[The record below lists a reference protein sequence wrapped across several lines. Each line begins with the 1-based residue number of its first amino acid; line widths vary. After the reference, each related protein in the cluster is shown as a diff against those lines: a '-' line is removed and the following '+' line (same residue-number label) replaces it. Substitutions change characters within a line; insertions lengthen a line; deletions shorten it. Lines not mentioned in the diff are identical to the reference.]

1 MRKPPA
7 AAAPKLQTP
16 SAVVSALP
24 SPASSVAPSADG
36 GTAEGLHPDPFHS
49 YQLPNAVSAKRW
61 PFCATSR
68 LVAEPPAADWP
79 FRRMEKPPA
88 PAAPKLHTR
97 TTVVSALPSAASST
111 VPSDES
117 TRLAAGAQ
125 PDPLHPYP

>member
-16 SAVVSALP
+16 SAVFSALP

-68 LVAEPPAADWP
+68 LVAEPPVADWP
-79 FRRMEKPPA
+79 FSRMEKQIGRASCRERVPLFVV
-88 PAAPKLHTR
+88 AALLT
-97 TTVVSALPSAASST
+97 AAS
-111 VPSDES
+111 
-117 TRLAAGAQ
+117 
-125 PDPLHPYP
+125 

>member
-36 GTAEGLHPDPFHS
+36 GTAERLHPDPFHS
-49 YQLPNAVSAKRW
+49 YQLPNALSAKRW

-79 FRRMEKPPA
+79 FRRIGKPPGPA
-88 PAAPKLHTR
+88 VPLMLTTPAAVRYPPL
-97 TTVVSALPSAASST
+97 VSCRPITHDCSCYRAA
-111 VPSDES
+111 
-117 TRLAAGAQ
+117 
-125 PDPLHPYP
+125 